1 MKGQE
6 RVTLEDYEPI
16 GHHILLKLTVKGE
29 TESGI
34 ILDKKKADK
43 WMEVA
48 KVGSLVTS
56 VEPGD
61 LVIMAEPRGL
71 IHLSFGTDQ
80 YMQVYEHDIAGKAK
94 LGKKI
99 ENQLNLD
106 IA

>member
-1 MKGQE
+1 MAEK
-6 RVTLEDYEPI
+6 VTLQDYEPI
-16 GHHILLKLTVKGE
+16 GHHVLLKLTVKGE

-80 YMQVYEHDIAGKAK
+80 YMQVYEHDIAGKAS
-94 LGKKI
+94 LGKKV
-99 ENQLNLD
+99 ENKLNID
-106 IA
+106 MA